1 MGSYLLSC
9 SFTGYRPGFFRK
21 REWKDFCTHSSSLCL
36 LPLTSCGGQS
46 FQMKALSLHL
56 RLPLDTGHIHSWGT
70 DSEETPSAHRVI
82 FPPVN
87 GARGCCVSNGCSI
100 NSPSFLPTNVDCENV
115 WSHIPHSGI
124 RSHYNRLDRTD
135 ETAACKKIKM
145 KGEASLSEYNCL
157 FTPNECCRQPFT
169 SLARF
174 FNSLEEKSASH
185 SLFYLRLKMV
195 KYCLFH
201 GTDECFSD
209 YDCT

>member
-1 MGSYLLSC
+1 MGFYLLSC

-21 REWKDFCTHSSSLCL
+21 REWKDFCSHSSSLCL

-70 DSEETPSAHRVI
+70 DSEETPSTHRVI

-87 GARGCCVSNGCSI
+87 GARGGCVSNGCSI

-115 WSHIPHSGI
+115 WSHIQASALIIIAWKGQT
-124 RSHYNRLDRTD
+124 RLLR
-135 ETAACKKIKM
+135 AKKIKM

-157 FTPNECCRQPFT
+157 FTPNEYCCQPFT
-169 SLARF
+169 SLTRF

-185 SLFYLRLKMV
+185 SFFYLRLKMV

-201 GTDECFSD
+201 WTDECFSY
-209 YDCT
+209 YDCM

>member
-1 MGSYLLSC
+1 MGFYLLSR
-9 SFTGYRPGFFRK
+9 SLTGYRPGFLRK

-46 FQMKALSLHL
+46 FSLHL

-100 NSPSFLPTNVDCENV
+100 NSPSFLTTNVDCENV
-115 WSHIPHSGI
+115 WSHIQASALIIIAWTGQM
-124 RSHYNRLDRTD
+124 RLLR
-135 ETAACKKIKM
+135 AKKIKM

-157 FTPNECCRQPFT
+157 FTPNENCCQPFT
-169 SLARF
+169 LLTRF

-185 SLFYLRLKMV
+185 SFFYLRLKMV

-201 GTDECFSD
+201 WTDECFS
-209 YDCT
+209 YHDCT